1 MPKTSETL
9 LEIDLGALEHNY
21 HYLRSRLEPKT
32 KFLAVVK
39 AYAYGSEAG
48 SIAKKLETLGVDYFA
63 VAYVKEGIA
72 LRKAGITKPILV
84 LHPQTIHFNK
94 LIENAEAYGFT
105 NSTEACFSSEE
116 FIFNDDCNNGENFD
130 QFVFFD
136 EIHPTAR
143 VHSLVGNEM
152 AEKVLKGH
160 NKNQK
165 IAGTKCSYRQE
176 REIVY

>member
-48 SIAKKLETLGVDYFA
+48 SIAEKLETLGVDYFA

-84 LHPQTIHFNK
+84 LHPQAIHFNK
-94 LIENAEAYGFT
+94 LSENYLE
-105 NSTEACFSSEE
+105 
-116 FIFNDDCNNGENFD
+116 
-130 QFVFFD
+130 
-136 EIHPTAR
+136 P
-143 VHSLVGNEM
+143 SLYSQ
-152 AEKVLKGH
+152 KVLREFLEAAKR
-160 NKNQK
+160 NNQVDYPVHIK
-165 IAGTKCSYRQE
+165 FNTGLNLSSRIWPLPRT
-176 REIVY
+176 